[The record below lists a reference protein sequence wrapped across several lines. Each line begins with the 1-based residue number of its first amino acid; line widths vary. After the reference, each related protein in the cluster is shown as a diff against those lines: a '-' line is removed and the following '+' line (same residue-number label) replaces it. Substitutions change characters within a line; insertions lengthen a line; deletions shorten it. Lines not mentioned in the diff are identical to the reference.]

1 MLSFLKRMFT
11 CSKCQRMKE
20 TKTITRTKNKRK
32 NKTLKRKVK
41 GG

>member
-11 CSKCQRMKE
+11 CSKCERMKE
-20 TKTITRTKNKRK
+20 TRTRTKNKRK

>member
-1 MLSFLKRMFT
+1 MFSFLKRVFT

-20 TKTITRTKNKRK
+20 TRNKSRNKR

>member
-11 CSKCQRMKE
+11 CSKCERMKE
-20 TKTITRTKNKRK
+20 TITRTKNKRK

>member
-1 MLSFLKRMFT
+1 MFT

-20 TKTITRTKNKRK
+20 TRNKRR

>member
-1 MLSFLKRMFT
+1 MFT

-20 TKTITRTKNKRK
+20 TRNRNRNRNKRR

>member
-1 MLSFLKRMFT
+1 MFT
-11 CSKCQRMKE
+11 CSKCQRIKE
-20 TKTITRTKNKRK
+20 TRTRRNKRR